1 MRPLPAWYTP
11 EATSLSSGEAAMV
24 MGGLITCIKRR
35 KQKEI
40 HSKKLY
46 SYDY

>member
-1 MRPLPAWYTP
+1 
-11 EATSLSSGEAAMV
+11 MV

-46 SYDY
+46 KYVEYKLAYVAIIDK